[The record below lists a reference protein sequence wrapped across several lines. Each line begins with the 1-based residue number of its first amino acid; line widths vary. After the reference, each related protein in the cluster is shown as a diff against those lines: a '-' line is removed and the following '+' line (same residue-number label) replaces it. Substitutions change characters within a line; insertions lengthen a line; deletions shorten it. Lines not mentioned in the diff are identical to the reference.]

1 MDGIYYRGMH
11 TFQKAYTFS
20 TLSWLEYLHDDS
32 FKQQAARYENFLEG
46 NIMNQT
52 KEKWTE
58 NANWRNLA

>member
-1 MDGIYYRGMH
+1 M
-11 TFQKAYTFS
+11 
-20 TLSWLEYLHDDS
+20 LSWLEYLHDNS

-46 NIMNQT
+46 NIVNQT